1 VKAGFEIAPLM
12 HIDRNTASLS
22 FLSLSGE
29 ALARALFLRL
39 LLPRAG
45 R

>member
-1 VKAGFEIAPLM
+1 M
-12 HIDRNTASLS
+12 HLDRNTAGLS

-29 ALARALFLRL
+29 AFARALFLRL